1 MISPETL
8 TLIKEGGVPV
18 LLMIAI
24 AWLVMDRNR
33 ILKALGDKD
42 EEIADKNDK
51 LVALS
56 ERTIVTMTEFKALL
70 QSVVDIFNTTKRR

>member
-42 EEIADKNDK
+42 QEIADKNDK